1 MNSSWRKDT
10 GSLCLGTGHIQ
21 FYYNSL
27 CHHGMH
33 YRHHLSFSPETHL
46 CQSVFLALCFIRSL
60 FIQYHS
66 PIGWWERKGCFI
78 WVSPDTS
85 LQLARLSQSKHCQ
98 AKEMKLVGL
107 QGSLGYAAL
116 LFLSMCP
123 RLPQSTSSPAE
134 AELMGQTTG
143 LFCPALL
150 QPTGFKSL
158 LCREEV
164 AWQSGSRQPGA
175 WVLA

>member
-1 MNSSWRKDT
+1 
-10 GSLCLGTGHIQ
+10 
-21 FYYNSL
+21 
-27 CHHGMH
+27 MH
-33 YRHHLSFSPETHL
+33 YRHHLSFPETHL
-46 CQSVFLALCFIRSL
+46 CQSVFLALCFKRSL

-66 PIGWWERKGCFI
+66 LNRLRRKEKGCFI

-85 LQLARLSQSKHCQ
+85 PAAGQAEPAFTA

-123 RLPQSTSSPAE
+123 RLPQSTSPRRQ
-134 AELMGQTTG
+134 ELMGQTTVQ
-143 LFCPALL
+143 FCPVLL

-164 AWQSGSRQPGA
+164 VHDRVEASSLEPG
-175 WVLA
+175 VLAYLCPTCA